1 MLNTGMH
8 QSEMSMATDTQRIP
22 EQGVA
27 TLPEQAWKRARR
39 RAEII
44 GSLVLSETVGH
55 VAADAAAQAL
65 GLSRRQVYAL
75 IRRARQGTGLVT
87 DFAPGQSS
95 GGKGKGRLPE
105 SVERIIRELLQKRF
119 LTKQKRSLAA
129 FHREVAQACKV
140 QKLRVPVRNTVA
152 QRIAGLH
159 PVKVARSR
167 GGQDAARPL
176 QGAGGTPP
184 GITMPL
190 EQVQID
196 HTVIDLIVVD
206 TRERQPIGRP
216 YLTLAID
223 VYTRCVLGMVVT
235 LEAPSTVSVGLC
247 LAHAACDKRLWLEG
261 LDVQMDWPMS
271 GKPKLLY
278 LDNAVEFKSEA
289 LRRGCEQHGIGLDYR
304 PLSQPHY
311 GGIVERIIGT
321 AMQMVH
327 DELPGTTFSNPD
339 QRGEY
344 ASDKMAA
351 LTLRELERWLT
362 LAVGTYHGSVHNGLL
377 QPPAARWAEAVAHI
391 GTPSIVTRTTAFL
404 VDFLPIIR
412 RTLTRTGFV
421 VDHIHYYAD
430 ALKPWIA
437 RLDRLPAFLIRRD
450 PRDIS
455 RIWVL
460 EPEGQHYLEIPYRT
474 LSHPAV
480 TLWEQ
485 QQALAKLRQLGR
497 EQVDESALFRI
508 IGQMRAIVT
517 TAQKATRKARRDADR
532 RKHLKAPAPP
542 EKPSP
547 PETDVADAQADNLPQ
562 AKPFDQ
568 IEEW

>member
-1 MLNTGMH
+1 MT
-8 QSEMSMATDTQRIP
+8 SDTPPIAA
-22 EQGVA
+22 QGVA
-27 TLPEQAWKRARR
+27 TLPDEAWAQARHRT
-39 RAEII
+39 EII
-44 GSLVLSETVGH
+44 GPLAALEVVGH
-55 VAADAAAQAL
+55 EAADEAAQAL
-65 GLSRRQVYAL
+65 GLSRRQVYVL

-87 DFAPGQSS
+87 DLTPGRSG

-105 SVERIIRELLQKRF
+105 PVERIIRELLQKRF

-129 FHREVAQACKV
+129 FHREVAQACKT
-140 QKLRVPVRNTVA
+140 QKLPVPARNTVA

-159 PVKVARSR
+159 PAKIARSR

-176 QGAGGTPP
+176 QGAGGIPP
-184 GITMPL
+184 EVTMPL

-206 TRERQPIGRP
+206 ERDRQPIGRP

-223 VYTRCVLGMVVT
+223 VFTRCVLGMVVT
-235 LEAPSTVSVGLC
+235 LEAPSAVSVGLC
-247 LAHAACDKRLWLEG
+247 LAHAACDKRPWLEG
-261 LDVQMDWPMS
+261 LNVEMDWPMS
-271 GKPKLLY
+271 GKPRLLY
-278 LDNAVEFKSEA
+278 LDNAAEFKSEA
-289 LRRGCEQHGIGLDYR
+289 LRRGCEQHSIRLDYR
-304 PLSQPHY
+304 PPGQPHY

-321 AMQMVH
+321 AMQMIH
-327 DELPGTTFSNPD
+327 DELPGTTFSNPG

-344 ASDKMAA
+344 DSEKMAT
-351 LTLRELERWLT
+351 LTLRELERWLA

-377 QPPAARWAEAVAHI
+377 QPPAARWAEAVERVGVPAV
-391 GTPSIVTRTTAFL
+391 VTRPTAFL
-404 VDFLPIIR
+404 VDFLPVIR

-421 VDHIHYYAD
+421 IDHIHYYAD

-437 RLDRLPAFLIRRD
+437 RRERLPAFLIRRD

-460 EPEGQHYLEIPYRT
+460 EPEGQHYLEIHYRT

-485 QQALAKLRQLGR
+485 RQALAKLRQLGR
-497 EQVDESALFRI
+497 EQVDESALFRM
-508 IGQMRAIVT
+508 IGQMREIVT

-532 RKHLKAPAPP
+532 RQHLKTSEPPAKPIPP
-542 EKPSP
+542 
-547 PETDVADAQADNLPQ
+547 DVDMADPQADNLPP

>member
-1 MLNTGMH
+1 MT
-8 QSEMSMATDTQRIP
+8 SDTPPIAA
-22 EQGVA
+22 QGVA
-27 TLPEQAWKRARR
+27 ILPDEAWAQARHRT
-39 RAEII
+39 EII
-44 GSLVLSETVGH
+44 GPLAALEVVGH
-55 VAADAAAQAL
+55 EAADEAAQAL
-65 GLSRRQVYAL
+65 GLSRRQVYVL

-87 DFAPGQSS
+87 DLTPGRSG

-105 SVERIIRELLQKRF
+105 PVERIIRELLQKRF
-119 LTKQKRSLAA
+119 LTKQKRCLAA
-129 FHREVAQACKV
+129 FHREVAQACKT
-140 QKLRVPVRNTVA
+140 QKLPVPARNTVA

-159 PVKVARSR
+159 PAKIARSR

-176 QGAGGTPP
+176 QGAGGIPP
-184 GITMPL
+184 EVTMPL

-206 TRERQPIGRP
+206 ERDRQPIGRP

-223 VYTRCVLGMVVT
+223 VFTRCVLGMVVT
-235 LEAPSTVSVGLC
+235 LEAPSAVSVGLC
-247 LAHAACDKRLWLEG
+247 LAHAACDKRPWLEG
-261 LDVQMDWPMS
+261 LNVEMDWPMS
-271 GKPKLLY
+271 GKPRLLY
-278 LDNAVEFKSEA
+278 LDNAAEFKSEA
-289 LRRGCEQHGIGLDYR
+289 LRRGCEQHGIRLDYR
-304 PLSQPHY
+304 PPGQPHY

-321 AMQMVH
+321 AMQMIH
-327 DELPGTTFSNPD
+327 DELPGTTFSNPG

-344 ASDKMAA
+344 DSEKMAT
-351 LTLRELERWLT
+351 LTLRELERWLA

-377 QPPAARWAEAVAHI
+377 QPPAARWAEAVERVGVPAV
-391 GTPSIVTRTTAFL
+391 VTRPTAFL
-404 VDFLPIIR
+404 VDFLPVIR

-421 VDHIHYYAD
+421 IDHIHYYAD

-437 RLDRLPAFLIRRD
+437 RRERLPAFLIRRD

-460 EPEGQHYLEIPYRT
+460 EPEGQHYLEIHYRT

-485 QQALAKLRQLGR
+485 RQALAKLRQLGR
-497 EQVDESALFRI
+497 EQVDESALFRM
-508 IGQMRAIVT
+508 IGQMREIVT

-532 RKHLKAPAPP
+532 RQHLKTSEPPAKPIPP
-542 EKPSP
+542 
-547 PETDVADAQADNLPQ
+547 DVDMADPQADNLPP

>member
-1 MLNTGMH
+1 
-8 QSEMSMATDTQRIP
+8 MATDTPPIA

-27 TLPEQAWKRARR
+27 TLPDQAWERARR

-44 GSLVLSETVGH
+44 GPLAQSEPVGH
-55 VAADAAAQAL
+55 AAADAAAQAL
-65 GLSRRQVYAL
+65 GVSRRQVYAL
-75 IRRARQGTGLVT
+75 IRRARHGAGLVT

-105 SVERIIRELLQKRF
+105 PVERIIRELLQKRF

-129 FHREVAQACKV
+129 VHREVAQACKA
-140 QKLRVPVRNTVA
+140 QKLRVPTRNTVVL
-152 QRIAGLH
+152 RIDSLDALKT
-159 PVKVARSR
+159 VRR
-167 GGQDAARPL
+167 REGQDASREL
-176 QGAGGTPP
+176 QGVGGVPP
-184 GITMPL
+184 AVSEPL

-206 TRERQPIGRP
+206 AHDRQPIGRP

-223 VYTRCVLGMVVT
+223 VFTRCVLGMVVT
-235 LEAPSTVSVGLC
+235 LEAPSAVSVGLC
-247 LAHAACDKRLWLEG
+247 LAHVACDKRPWLEG
-261 LDVQMDWPMS
+261 LNVGMDWPMS
-271 GKPKLLY
+271 GKPRLLY
-278 LDNAVEFKSEA
+278 VDNAAEFKSEA
-289 LRRGCEQHGIGLDYR
+289 LRRGCEQHGIRLDYR
-304 PLSQPHY
+304 PPGQPHY

-321 AMQMVH
+321 AMQMIH
-327 DELPGTTFSNPD
+327 DELPGTTFSNPG

-344 ASDKMAA
+344 DADKMAA
-351 LTLRELERWLT
+351 LTLHELERWLT
-362 LAVGTYHGSVHNGLL
+362 LAVGTYHASVHNGLL
-377 QPPAARWAEAVAHI
+377 QPPAACWAEAVARN
-391 GTPSIVTRTTAFL
+391 GVPPVVTRPTAFL
-404 VDFLPIIR
+404 VDFLPVIR

-421 VDHIHYYAD
+421 IDHIHYYAN
-430 ALKPWIA
+430 ALKPWVA
-437 RLDRLPAFLIRRD
+437 RRDRLPAFLIRRD

-460 EPEGQHYLEIPYRT
+460 EPEGQHYLEVPYRT

-485 QQALAKLRQLGR
+485 RQALAKLRQLGR
-497 EQVDESALFRI
+497 EQVDESALFRMI
-508 IGQMRAIVT
+508 SQMREIVT

-532 RKHLKAPAPP
+532 RQHLKPSVPP
-542 EKPSP
+542 VKPTP
-547 PETDVADAQADNLPQ
+547 PDTGMADSQTANLPP

>member
-1 MLNTGMH
+1 MV
-8 QSEMSMATDTQRIP
+8 TDTSRIP

-27 TLPEQAWKRARR
+27 TLPDQAWERARR

-44 GSLVLSETVGH
+44 GPLAQSEPVGH
-55 VAADAAAQAL
+55 AAADAAAQAL

-75 IRRARQGTGLVT
+75 IRRARQGAGLVT

-105 SVERIIRELLQKRF
+105 PVERIIRELLQRRF

-129 FHREVAQACKV
+129 FHREVAQACKA
-140 QKLRVPVRNTVA
+140 QKLRVPTRNTVA
-152 QRIAGLH
+152 LRIAGLD
-159 PVKVARSR
+159 PLKTVRR
-167 GGQDAARPL
+167 REGQDASREL
-176 QGAGGTPP
+176 QGVGGIPP
-184 GITMPL
+184 AVSGPL

-206 TRERQPIGRP
+206 AHDRQPIGRP

-223 VYTRCVLGMVVT
+223 AFTRCVLGMVVT
-235 LEAPSTVSVGLC
+235 LEAPSAVSVGLC
-247 LAHAACDKRLWLEG
+247 LAHVACDKRPWLEG
-261 LDVQMDWPMS
+261 LDVEMDWPMS
-271 GKPKLLY
+271 GKPRLLY
-278 LDNAVEFKSEA
+278 LDNAAEFKSEA
-289 LRRGCEQHGIGLDYR
+289 LRRGCGQHGIRLDYR
-304 PLSQPHY
+304 PPGQPHY

-321 AMQMVH
+321 AMQMIH
-327 DELPGTTFSNPD
+327 DELPGTTFSNPG

-344 ASDKMAA
+344 DADKMAA

-362 LAVGTYHGSVHNGLL
+362 LAVGTYHASVHNGLL
-377 QPPAARWAEAVAHI
+377 QPPAARWAESVARI
-391 GTPSIVTRTTAFL
+391 GVPPVVTRPTAFL
-404 VDFLPIIR
+404 VDFLPVIR

-421 VDHIHYYAD
+421 IDHIHYYANV
-430 ALKPWIA
+430 LKPWIA
-437 RLDRLPAFLIRRD
+437 RRDRLPAFLIRRD

-460 EPEGQHYLEIPYRT
+460 EPEGQHYLEVPYRT

-485 QQALAKLRQLGR
+485 RQALAKLRQLGR
-497 EQVDESALFRI
+497 EQVDESALFRM
-508 IGQMRAIVT
+508 IGQMREIVT

-532 RKHLKAPAPP
+532 RQHLKASAPP
-542 EKPSP
+542 VKPTP
-547 PETDVADAQADNLPQ
+547 PDTGMADSQAANLPP

>member
-1 MLNTGMH
+1 MT
-8 QSEMSMATDTQRIP
+8 SDTPPIAA
-22 EQGVA
+22 QGVA
-27 TLPEQAWKRARR
+27 TLPDEARAQARHRT
-39 RAEII
+39 EII
-44 GSLVLSETVGH
+44 RPLAVLEVVGH
-55 VAADAAAQAL
+55 EAADEAAQAL
-65 GLSRRQVYAL
+65 GLSRRQVYVL

-87 DFAPGQSS
+87 DLTPGRSG

-105 SVERIIRELLQKRF
+105 PVERIIRELLQKRF

-129 FHREVAQACKV
+129 FHREVAQACKT
-140 QKLRVPVRNTVA
+140 QKLPVPARNTVA

-159 PVKVARSR
+159 PAKIARSR

-176 QGAGGTPP
+176 QGAGGIPP
-184 GITMPL
+184 EVTMPL

-206 TRERQPIGRP
+206 ERDRQPIGRP

-223 VYTRCVLGMVVT
+223 VFTRCVLGMVVT
-235 LEAPSTVSVGLC
+235 LEAPSAVSVGLC
-247 LAHAACDKRLWLEG
+247 LAHAACDKRPWLEG
-261 LDVQMDWPMS
+261 LNVEMDWPMS
-271 GKPKLLY
+271 GKPRLLY
-278 LDNAVEFKSEA
+278 LDNAAEFKSEA
-289 LRRGCEQHGIGLDYR
+289 LRRGCEQHGIRLDYR
-304 PLSQPHY
+304 PPGQPHY

-321 AMQMVH
+321 AMQMIH
-327 DELPGTTFSNPD
+327 DELPGTTFSNPG

-344 ASDKMAA
+344 DSEKMAT
-351 LTLRELERWLT
+351 LTLRELERWLA

-377 QPPAARWAEAVAHI
+377 QPPAARWAEAVERVGVPAV
-391 GTPSIVTRTTAFL
+391 VTRPTAFL
-404 VDFLPIIR
+404 VDFLPVIR

-421 VDHIHYYAD
+421 IDHIHYYAD

-437 RLDRLPAFLIRRD
+437 RRERLPAFLIRRD

-460 EPEGQHYLEIPYRT
+460 EPEGQHYLEIHYRT

-485 QQALAKLRQLGR
+485 RQALAKLRQLGR
-497 EQVDESALFRI
+497 EQVDESALFRM
-508 IGQMRAIVT
+508 IGQMREIVT

-532 RKHLKAPAPP
+532 RQHLKTSEPPAKPIPP
-542 EKPSP
+542 
-547 PETDVADAQADNLPQ
+547 DVDMADPQADNLPP

>member
-1 MLNTGMH
+1 
-8 QSEMSMATDTQRIP
+8 MASDTLPIA

-27 TLPEQAWKRARR
+27 TLPDAAWAQARHRT
-39 RAEII
+39 EII
-44 GSLVLSETVGH
+44 GPLAALEVVGH
-55 VAADAAAQAL
+55 EAADAAAQAL
-65 GLSRRQVYAL
+65 GLSRRQVYVL
-75 IRRARQGTGLVT
+75 IRRARQGAGFVT
-87 DFAPGQSS
+87 DLVPGQSG

-129 FHREVAQACKV
+129 FHREVAQACKA
-140 QKLRVPVRNTVA
+140 QKLRVPARNTLA
-152 QRIAGLH
+152 LRIAGLD
-159 PVKVARSR
+159 PLKATRR
-167 GGQDAARPL
+167 REGQDASRSL
-176 QGAGGTPP
+176 QGVGGEPP
-184 GITMPL
+184 AVTAPL

-206 TRERQPIGRP
+206 ERDRQPIGRP
-216 YLTLAID
+216 YLTIAID
-223 VYTRCVLGMVVT
+223 VFTRCVLGMVVT
-235 LEAPSTVSVGLC
+235 LEAPSSVSVGLC
-247 LAHAACDKRLWLEG
+247 LVHVACDKRPWLEG
-261 LDVQMDWPMS
+261 LNIEMEWPMS
-271 GKPKLLY
+271 GKPRLLY
-278 LDNAVEFKSEA
+278 LDNAAEFKSEA
-289 LRRGCEQHGIGLDYR
+289 LRRGCEQHGIRLDYR
-304 PLSQPHY
+304 PLGQPHY

-321 AMQMVH
+321 AMQMIH

-344 ASDKMAA
+344 ASEKMAA

-377 QPPAARWAEAVAHI
+377 QPPAARWAEAIARTGVPTVI
-391 GTPSIVTRTTAFL
+391 TRTTAFL

-421 VDHIHYYAD
+421 IDHIHYYAD

-437 RLDRLPAFLIRRD
+437 RRDRLPAFLIRRD

-485 QQALAKLRQLGR
+485 RQALAKLRQQGR
-497 EQVDESALFRI
+497 EQVDESALFRM
-508 IGQMRAIVT
+508 IGQMREIVT

-532 RKHLKAPAPP
+532 RQHLKA
-542 EKPSP
+542 SP
-547 PETDVADAQADNLPQ
+547 PPDKPIPPKTDVADPQADNLPP

>member
-1 MLNTGMH
+1 
-8 QSEMSMATDTQRIP
+8 MATDTSRIP

-27 TLPEQAWKRARR
+27 TLPDQAWERARR

-44 GSLVLSETVGH
+44 GPLAQSETVGH
-55 VAADAAAQAL
+55 AAADAAAQAL

-75 IRRARQGTGLVT
+75 IRRARQGAGLVT

-105 SVERIIRELLQKRF
+105 PVERIIRELLQRRF

-129 FHREVAQACKV
+129 FHREVAQACKA
-140 QKLRVPVRNTVA
+140 QKLRVPTRNTVA
-152 QRIAGLH
+152 LRIAGLD
-159 PVKVARSR
+159 PLKTVRR
-167 GGQDAARPL
+167 REGQDASREL
-176 QGAGGTPP
+176 QGVGGIPP
-184 GITMPL
+184 AVSEPL

-206 TRERQPIGRP
+206 AHDRQPIGRP

-223 VYTRCVLGMVVT
+223 VFTRCVLGMVVT
-235 LEAPSTVSVGLC
+235 LEAPSAVSVGLC
-247 LAHAACDKRLWLEG
+247 LAHVACDKRPWLGG
-261 LDVQMDWPMS
+261 LDVEMDWPMS
-271 GKPKLLY
+271 GKPRLLY
-278 LDNAVEFKSEA
+278 LDNAAEFKSEA
-289 LRRGCEQHGIGLDYR
+289 LRRGCEQHGIRLDYR
-304 PLSQPHY
+304 PPGQPHY

-321 AMQMVH
+321 AMQMIH
-327 DELPGTTFSNPD
+327 DDLPGTTFSNPG

-344 ASDKMAA
+344 DADKMAA

-362 LAVGTYHGSVHNGLL
+362 LAVGTYHASVHNGLL
-377 QPPAARWAEAVAHI
+377 QPPAARWAEAVARI
-391 GTPSIVTRTTAFL
+391 GVPPVVTRPSAFL
-404 VDFLPIIR
+404 VDFLPVIR

-421 VDHIHYYAD
+421 IDHIHYYAD

-437 RLDRLPAFLIRRD
+437 RRDRLSAFLIRRD

-460 EPEGQHYLEIPYRT
+460 EPEGQHYLEVPYRT

-485 QQALAKLRQLGR
+485 RQALAKLRQLGR
-497 EQVDESALFRI
+497 EQVDESALFRM
-508 IGQMRAIVT
+508 IGQMREIVT
-517 TAQKATRKARRDADR
+517 TAQKATRKARRDANR
-532 RKHLKAPAPP
+532 RQNL
-542 EKPSP
+542 KPSVP
-547 PETDVADAQADNLPQ
+547 PVKPTPPDTGMEGSQSANLPL